1 MRAGARCLSGEGA
14 ALELATS
21 ARRAALVVVGLA
33 PVQGH
38 CPSEKPLSF
47 GARLWHDVPATASY
61 AKPAAARAPSARL
74 PALTASREK
83 AQHSNLL
90 CARCAALVVITSCTR
105 QSHCNGERRFSRWRT
120 TVVRRTS
127 YGLRRKACRRV

>member
-90 CARCAALVVITSCTR
+90 RARRAALILVASDTR
-105 QSHCNGERRFSRWRT
+105 QGHCTGERHYSRWRT